1 MKKILLIEDDIVLR
15 ENTAELLELSGY
27 KVETASN
34 RRGGIEVAKKY
45 LPNLI
50 VCDIMMPELDGYGVL
65 ESLSKND
72 STKYIPFIFLSAK
85 TERQDIRKGMDLGA
99 DDYITKPFNEEE
111 LISAIESR
119 IAKSAILHEE
129 RQNIGAF
136 PDDNV
141 FNDEMKTLN
150 DLKNFFDDNGK
161 VFLYSKGDIIYEEG
175 NNSNYIYLIRKGVV
189 KNFKFDN
196 DGKELTTN
204 LYQEDEL
211 FGYTSFTQN
220 IPYQESA
227 TAIKDTELVGVSKQ
241 ELKDVLDN
249 NHKIT
254 LELIQLLTDNLSGA
268 RDQLLDMAYSSVN
281 KKTASTILKFAEKL
295 NNKSGEAIRISR
307 NDLASVAGIATE
319 TLIRTLSSFKKDGL
333 IEIEA
338 RNIKIL
344 DIQRL
349 QQIN

>member
-1 MKKILLIEDDIVLR
+1 MKKVLLIEDDVVLR

-34 RRGGIEVAKKY
+34 GRAGIEVAKKY
-45 LPNLI
+45 EPNII

-65 ESLSKND
+65 DSLSKNEI
-72 STKYIPFIFLSAK
+72 TKYIPFIFLSAK
-85 TERQDIRKGMDLGA
+85 TERQDIRKGMNLGA
-99 DDYITKPFNEEE
+99 DDYITKPFSEDE
-111 LISAIESR
+111 LINAIESR
-119 IAKSAILHEE
+119 IAKLAILHEE
-129 RQNIGAF
+129 RQSQ
-136 PDDNV
+136 DLS
-141 FNDEMKTLN
+141 DENSPYDEIRTLN

-161 VFLYSKGDIIYEEG
+161 TFHYSKGDIIYEEG
-175 NNSNYIYLIRKGVV
+175 NNSNYIFLIRKGVV
-189 KNFKFDN
+189 KNFKFDH

-227 TAIKDTELVGVSKQ
+227 TAIKDCELVGVSKQ

-254 LELIQLLTDNLSGA
+254 LELIQLLTEDLSGT

-281 KKTASTILKFAEKL
+281 KKTATTILKFAEKL
-295 NNKSGEAIRISR
+295 NNKSGEPIRISR

-344 DIQRL
+344 DIQKL